1 MFNLVTINSA
11 QGFTTTQFIK
21 SKDLEGTLAMQHF
34 YEEVRD
40 FFTTALNYIKDK
52 FPYDDI
58 VVNYAV
64 ILDVTRRARVDVTNI
79 YALLER
85 FQGLMEEDELA
96 SLENEFLEYQLLDDS
111 ERPETST
118 VLEGGA
124 FVNRRADQVWCEIFN
139 MKNPVTGQQRFPY

>member
-1 MFNLVTINSA
+1 
-11 QGFTTTQFIK
+11 
-21 SKDLEGTLAMQHF
+21 MQRF

-52 FPYDDI
+52 FPYNDI

-64 ILDVTRRARVDVTNI
+64 ILDVTKRATIDVTNI

-85 FQGLMEEDELA
+85 FQGLVEEDELA

-124 FVNRRADQVWCEIFN
+124 FVNRRVDQVWCEIFN
-139 MKNPVTGQQRFPY
+139 MKNPVAGKQRFPY